1 MKRPKKKSRWLKII
15 KLLVLFISISTN
27 GISQIHQLNQNQVIN
42 IEQLSQNELDELNSL
57 LQLSPEQ
64 KEQVFDIIHGVLIK
78 NKQVQSMKLIEAD
91 KKDILA
97 RNNNAKIDM
106 IKNVLIGKQMPLYTQ
121 YLANQVTIEGLE
133 D

>member
-1 MKRPKKKSRWLKII
+1 MRII
-15 KLLVLFISISTN
+15 KLLLLFISISIN
-27 GISQIHQLNQNQVIN
+27 GISQIDQLNQNQVIN

>member
-1 MKRPKKKSRWLKII
+1 MRII
-15 KLLVLFISISTN
+15 KLLLLFISISIN
-27 GISQIHQLNQNQVIN
+27 GISQIDQLNQNQVIN

-106 IKNVLIGKQMPLYTQ
+106 IKNVLIGKQIPLYTQ
-121 YLANQVTIEGLE
+121 YLANQVTIEGLK

>member
-1 MKRPKKKSRWLKII
+1 MRII
-15 KLLVLFISISTN
+15 KLLLLFISISTN
-27 GISQIHQLNQNQVIN
+27 GISQIDQLNKNQVIN
-42 IEQLSQNELDELNSL
+42 IEKLSQNELDELNSL

-121 YLANQVTIEGLE
+121 YLANQVTIEGLK

>member
-1 MKRPKKKSRWLKII
+1 MRII
-15 KLLVLFISISTN
+15 KLLTLFVLISIN
-27 GISQIHQLNQNQVIN
+27 GLSQNNQSIENQNIN
-42 IEQLSQNELDELNSL
+42 IEQMSQNELDDLDNLLNLSL
-57 LQLSPEQ
+57 EQ

-97 RNNNAKIDM
+97 RNNNAKINM

-121 YLANQVTIEGLE
+121 YLANQVTMEGLK

>member
-1 MKRPKKKSRWLKII
+1 MRII
-15 KLLVLFISISTN
+15 KLLLLFISISIN
-27 GISQIHQLNQNQVIN
+27 GISQIDQLNQNQVIN
-42 IEQLSQNELDELNSL
+42 IEQISQNELDELNSL

-106 IKNVLIGKQMPLYTQ
+106 IKNVLIGKQMPLYIQ
-121 YLANQVTIEGLE
+121 YLANQVTMEGLM

>member
-1 MKRPKKKSRWLKII
+1 MRII
-15 KLLVLFISISTN
+15 KLLLLFISISIN
-27 GISQIHQLNQNQVIN
+27 GISQIDQLNQNQVIN

-106 IKNVLIGKQMPLYTQ
+106 IKNVLIGNQMPLYTQ
-121 YLANQVTIEGLE
+121 YLANQVTIEGLK

>member
-1 MKRPKKKSRWLKII
+1 MRII
-15 KLLVLFISISTN
+15 KLLLLFISISTN
-27 GISQIHQLNQNQVIN
+27 GISQIDQLNQNQVIN

>member
-1 MKRPKKKSRWLKII
+1 MRII
-15 KLLVLFISISTN
+15 KLLLLFISISTN
-27 GISQIHQLNQNQVIN
+27 GISQIDQLNQNQVIN

-121 YLANQVTIEGLE
+121 YLANQVTIEGLK

>member
-1 MKRPKKKSRWLKII
+1 MRII
-15 KLLVLFISISTN
+15 KLLLLFISISIN
-27 GISQIHQLNQNQVIN
+27 GISQIDQLNQNQVIN
-42 IEQLSQNELDELNSL
+42 LEQLSQNELDELNSL

>member
-1 MKRPKKKSRWLKII
+1 MRII
-15 KLLVLFISISTN
+15 KLLLLFISISIN
-27 GISQIHQLNQNQVIN
+27 GISQIDQLNQNQVIN
-42 IEQLSQNELDELNSL
+42 IEQISQNELDELNSL

-121 YLANQVTIEGLE
+121 YLANQVTIEGLK

>member
-1 MKRPKKKSRWLKII
+1 MRII
-15 KLLVLFISISTN
+15 KLLLLFISISIN
-27 GISQIHQLNQNQVIN
+27 GISQIDQLNQNQVIN
-42 IEQLSQNELDELNSL
+42 IEQISQNELDELNSL

-97 RNNNAKIDM
+97 RNNNAKINM

-121 YLANQVTIEGLE
+121 YLANQVTMEGLK